1 MPIYQYDCEGCDQR
15 VDVFFRS
22 ANSASD
28 AACPECGSADLS
40 RVMSA
45 FARNRSGS
53 DRLDSI
59 DFSQEMGRLGGG
71 NERDFAKWAK
81 RMGREY
87 DGELGSNFSELAEKA
102 ESGDDP
108 IELWREYQRLGS
120 DELRNQLVEHY
131 LPIVRYTAERLRANL
146 PQSVEPGFKLQHEIN
161 KTKKKGSGDGH
172 SHDGGN

>member
-108 IELWREYQRLGS
+108 IERV
-120 DELRNQLVEHY
+120 D
-131 LPIVRYTAERLRANL
+131 
-146 PQSVEPGFKLQHEIN
+146 PGFKLQHEIN